1 MLIKRELSELEKKVI
16 IEAGII
22 HPILQAQILTGY
34 VEKPKYRRGIFYIN
48 GLKYY
53 VIKFKTNYER

>member
-1 MLIKRELSELEKKVI
+1 MLIKEELSELEKKVI

-34 VEKPKYRRGIFYIN
+34 VEKPKYDQGIFYIN
-48 GLKYY
+48 GLKYC
-53 VIKFKTNYER
+53 VLKFKTSYK